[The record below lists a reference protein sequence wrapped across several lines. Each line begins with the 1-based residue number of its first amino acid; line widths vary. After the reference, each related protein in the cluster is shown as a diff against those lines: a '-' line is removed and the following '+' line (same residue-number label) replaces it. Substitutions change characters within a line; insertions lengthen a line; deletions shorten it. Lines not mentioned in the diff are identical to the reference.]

1 MPDPSNTA
9 SRNVLSNDIQITG
22 TVKFGSDL
30 LLDGKIDGEILSGGQ
45 LVIGKRAEVLGEI
58 KTGSAS
64 IQGTVMGNITVTDR
78 VELKSTAQVE
88 GDIKAARVSIDDG
101 AVFIGKAEITSGA
114 ARK

>member
-1 MPDPSNTA
+1 MAEPTSNAT
-9 SRNVLSNDIQITG
+9 RNVLSSDIQITG

-30 LLDGKIDGEILSGGQ
+30 LLDGKIDGEILSDGS

-64 IQGTVMGNITVTDR
+64 IHGAVVGNITVKDR
-78 VELKSTAQVE
+78 VELKSTAHVE

-101 AVFIGKAEITSGA
+101 AAFIGNAEITSSGT
-114 ARK
+114 RK